1 MTTPKKLTRVLDKL
15 VQVGASYLDQSLRSY
30 VTENREYRLYTD
42 ANANTYA
49 VFSYFTSGNF
59 VIEANRNVDMLL
71 VSGGGGSTIG
81 NVSGGSGGGEVVNI
95 RNMTLPANEYII
107 EIGAGGAGAFVST
120 FAFPSSPPSGEQT
133 IGFNGNDTVFKT
145 FQSANTI
152 NVTGGGSGGH
162 RNQNTYPTV
171 GGSGGGAGGADTDV
185 MQIIQNLQDPF
196 AQGGANTSNASI
208 VEAVAN
214 GYFGGVVTRYG
225 NNGGDSD
232 AYNNVYNASD
242 PATYNGGGGGGAGET
257 GLIGTD
263 NKGGKGGDG
272 ISIDWVNEVF
282 KHVYKSDHNIFWGGG
297 GGGAATV
304 DKEPGNGGKGGGGG
318 AGGVRQSGVTDLQT
332 YFNGLGG
339 EYGWNDGFDALNL
352 KGGAGAKNTGGGAG
366 GCMALPS
373 TAHGHVST
381 LTQGENGGS
390 GFLLIRV
397 LLDN

>member
-1 MTTPKKLTRVLDKL
+1 MATAKKLTRVLDKL

-59 VIEANRNVDMLL
+59 IIEEQRNVDMFL

-81 NVSGGSGGGEVVNI
+81 NVSGGSGGGEVVSI
-95 RNMTLPANEYII
+95 RNMSLPANEYLI
-107 EIGAGGAGAFVST
+107 EIGAGGAGAFIST
-120 FAFPSSPPSGEQT
+120 FNFPSAPGAGEQT
-133 IGFNGNDTVFKT
+133 IGFNGNDTSFKT
-145 FQSANTI
+145 YQSANTI
-152 NVTGGGSGGH
+152 TVLGGGVGGH

-185 MQIIQNLQDPF
+185 IQLIQNLQDPY
-196 AQGGANTSNASI
+196 AAGAANTSNSTV
-208 VEAVAN
+208 VEAVTN
-214 GYFGGVVTRYG
+214 GYFGGDVTRYG

-232 AYNNVYNASD
+232 AYNNVYDVND
-242 PATYNGGGGGGAGET
+242 PATYNAGGGGGAGQV
-257 GLIGTD
+257 GFVGTD
-263 NKGGKGGDG
+263 YKGGQGGDG

-297 GGGAATV
+297 GGGAATT

-318 AGGVRQSGVTDLQT
+318 GAGVRQSGNTDLET

-339 EYGWNDGFDALNL
+339 VDGWNDGFDSSRLR
-352 KGGAGAKNTGGGAG
+352 GGSGAKNTGGGAG
-366 GCMALPS
+366 GSMAIGSL
-373 TAHGHVST
+373 AHGHDAT